1 MIAILTEE
9 AGKGVFPAVLH
20 CYTGGPDLA
29 QLAIA
34 LGLFI
39 SFTGILTFKKSG
51 DLRAIA
57 KSLPADRI
65 LVETDAPYLAPAP
78 YRGKRNE
85 PAYVVETARVLA
97 ATRRCRARGDG
108 PTDLRQFFSA
118 LSQGPAPGRRSSMM
132 LKFTIL
138 GCGSSGGVPRP
149 ALGWGDCDP
158 NNPRNRRRRTSL
170 LIERR
175 NGSGLTRAL
184 VDTSPD
190 LREQLLDAQVD
201 WLDGVF
207 FTHAHAD
214 HTHGIDDLRALV
226 IKNRRRV
233 DVYLDALTAGALHA
247 RFGYCFRAPPGS
259 EYPPI
264 VTEHRLEPGRSVTIR
279 GQGGA
284 ITALPLL
291 QEHGG
296 IPSIG
301 FRFGRLAYSCDL
313 SGLPSASIAALE
325 GWMSGCWMRFA
336 TFRTPVISAW
346 MTHWRGSSASSRPV
360 PS

>member
-1 MIAILTEE
+1 
-9 AGKGVFPAVLH
+9 
-20 CYTGGPDLA
+20 
-29 QLAIA
+29 
-34 LGLFI
+34 
-39 SFTGILTFKKSG
+39 
-51 DLRAIA
+51 
-57 KSLPADRI
+57 
-65 LVETDAPYLAPAP
+65 
-78 YRGKRNE
+78 
-85 PAYVVETARVLA
+85 
-97 ATRRCRARGDG
+97 
-108 PTDLRQFFSA
+108 
-118 LSQGPAPGRRSSMM
+118 M

-170 LIERR
+170 LVERR
-175 NGSGLTRAL
+175 DGSGLTRAL

-190 LREQLLDAQVD
+190 LREQLIDAQVD

-226 IKNRRRV
+226 IKNWRRV

-259 EYPPI
+259 DYPPI

-301 FRFGRLAYSCDL
+301 FRFGGLAYSCDL

-325 GWMSGCWMRFA
+325 GLDVWVLDALRYLPHPSHFSVDDALAWIKRIKPARAILTNLHSDLDFKHLLAKLPPHVEPAYDGLTIELGCQG
-336 TFRTPVISAW
+336 I
-346 MTHWRGSSASSRPV
+346 
-360 PS
+360 